1 MKTTLI
7 NILLFKLGWVA
18 CVVGAARD
26 MAWVGLVAVAV
37 ICVVHLAMASRPSR
51 ELVVLAV
58 AAFIRIT
65 WESVLVAQGLLDY
78 GRAGSTFGV
87 APAWIVAM
95 WVLFATTL
103 NVSMNWLKKH
113 PLLAVVA
120 GAVGG
125 PMAFVAGER
134 LGAVQFADQ
143 GLSLAAI
150 GVGWALL
157 LPILVWVAERYNG
170 HAAPERGRAQ
180 QMALET
186 GA

>member
-26 MAWVGLVAVAV
+26 MAWVGLLAVAL
-37 ICVVHLAMASRPSR
+37 ISAVHLAMASRPSR
-51 ELVVLAV
+51 EVVLLAV
-58 AAFIRIT
+58 AAFIGIT
-65 WESVLVAQGLLDY
+65 WESLLVAQGLLDY
-78 GRAGSTFGV
+78 GRSGSPFGV
-87 APAWIVAM
+87 APYWIVAM

-113 PLLAVVA
+113 PMLAVVA
-120 GAVGG
+120 GAIGG
-125 PMAFVAGER
+125 PLAFVAGER

-143 GLSLAAI
+143 QLSLAVI

-157 LPILVWVAERYNG
+157 LPILVWVAKRYNG
-170 HAAPERGRAQ
+170 HAAPEGSLARP
-180 QMALET
+180 MALET